1 MVEEFRWPLELAAD
15 CGFGRGT
22 ALAMTAQVV
31 AASLALL
38 PGCGGVVSC
47 CVRCS
52 RVLLMWWRSLRR
64 LMYKLLLL
72 I

>member
-1 MVEEFRWPLELAAD
+1 MVEEFRWLLELAAD
-15 CGFGRGT
+15 CGFGCGT
-22 ALAMTAQVV
+22 ALATTAQVA

-52 RVLLMWWRSLRR
+52 CALFVCGGVRFGA
-64 LMYKLLLL
+64 
-72 I
+72 

>member
-1 MVEEFRWPLELAAD
+1 MVEEFRWPLELAVD

-22 ALAMTAQVV
+22 ALATTTHIV

-38 PGCGGVVSC
+38 PGCGGVVSS

-52 RVLLMWWRSLRR
+52 GALFVCGGVRFGV
-64 LMYKLLLL
+64 
-72 I
+72 